1 MKKFISGLLIGGIIM
16 TSVSAFASNVV
27 NMKAVYSVK
36 NLIVNGV
43 NTGKG
48 SSAFISNG
56 TTYVPLR
63 TVSDALGHEIS
74 WDSKTR
80 SIYINTGN
88 KIPDTNGEPTDLPL
102 ADTGATTMPT
112 TPNANSFN
120 GQKLISMEAAKEAAI
135 KAVGGGSVISQDA
148 DIYDDDDI
156 PDYEFKIMKII
167 SNGTTYVPLR
177 TVSDAL
183 GHEISWDSKTRSI
196 YINTGN
202 KTPDTNG
209 EPTDLPLADT
219 GATTMPT
226 TPNANISNGQKLI
239 SMEAA
244 KEAAIKAVGG
254 GSVIS
259 QDADIYDDDDI
270 PDYEFKIMKNN
281 KIYEVSINALT
292 GAVIDFDID

>member
-16 TSVSAFASNVV
+16 TSVSAFAANVV

-88 KIPDTNGEPTDLPL
+88 K
-102 ADTGATTMPT
+102 
-112 TPNANSFN
+112 
-120 GQKLISMEAAKEAAI
+120 
-135 KAVGGGSVISQDA
+135 
-148 DIYDDDDI
+148 
-156 PDYEFKIMKII
+156 
-167 SNGTTYVPLR
+167 
-177 TVSDAL
+177 
-183 GHEISWDSKTRSI
+183 
-196 YINTGN
+196 
-202 KTPDTNG
+202 TPDANG

-239 SMEAA
+239 SMEVA

-281 KIYEVSINALT
+281 KVYEVSINALT